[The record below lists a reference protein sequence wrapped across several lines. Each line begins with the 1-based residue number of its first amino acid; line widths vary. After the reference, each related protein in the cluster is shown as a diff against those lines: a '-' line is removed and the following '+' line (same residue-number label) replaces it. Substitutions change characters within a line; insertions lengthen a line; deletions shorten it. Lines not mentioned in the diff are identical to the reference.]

1 MKVKKGKMMSKK
13 RFLLIICIILLAV
26 IGNFSIIHI
35 KSNCANETC
44 KVNFLINADQIGNYQ
59 LYYGNDTNFTEEQS
73 VIVTYK
79 TVGKNQKL
87 SFEIPCSSKY
97 IRWDIN
103 QCVTNTQLL
112 DAYVKY
118 KGYTGAISQ
127 DSIVNSQNQVMIDK
141 IVKKNGSVYIQ
152 TSGSDA
158 NITLNIQSL
167 GLEEKVGEYVKRTDD
182 IKKWILCIVLD
193 LILCFIYKSIA
204 DIKKLLKDILI
215 NREMI
220 FRLSKND
227 FMVKYAGSY
236 FGIIWAFVQ
245 PMVTILLYWFVFQ
258 MGFRSGAVGETPF
271 VLWLIAGM
279 IPWFY
284 FSDAIST
291 GTNSLIEYSYLVKK
305 VVFNISILPIVKVI
319 SALFVHLFFLI
330 VMVLIFA
337 VYGYTPD
344 LYTIQIVY
352 YLFCM
357 FVFALGLA
365 YIGSA
370 LIVFFRDL
378 GQIINIL
385 LQIGMWMTPIMWQNT
400 MLPKSWQPFL
410 KLNPVYYIVSGY
422 RDCLINKIPFWQHNT
437 WTIYFWLFT
446 AVVFLVGI
454 RLFNKLKVHFADV
467 L

>member
-1 MKVKKGKMMSKK
+1 MLFRS
-13 RFLLIICIILLAV
+13 
-26 IGNFSIIHI
+26 
-35 KSNCANETC
+35 
-44 KVNFLINADQIGNYQ
+44 
-59 LYYGNDTNFTEEQS
+59 
-73 VIVTYK
+73 
-79 TVGKNQKL
+79 
-87 SFEIPCSSKY
+87 
-97 IRWDIN
+97 
-103 QCVTNTQLL
+103 
-112 DAYVKY
+112 
-118 KGYTGAISQ
+118 
-127 DSIVNSQNQVMIDK
+127 
-141 IVKKNGSVYIQ
+141 
-152 TSGSDA
+152 
-158 NITLNIQSL
+158 ITLNIQSL

-337 VYGYTPD
+337 VYGYVPD

-410 KLNPVYYIVSGY
+410 KLNPIYYIVSGY

-437 WTIYFWLFT
+437 WTICFWLVT
-446 AVVFLVGI
+446 ATLFLVGI
-454 RLFNKLKVHFADV
+454 RLFSKLKVHFADV

>member
-1 MKVKKGKMMSKK
+1 MSKK
-13 RFLLIICIILLAV
+13 RCLWIIGIILLAI
-26 IGNFSIIHI
+26 IGISSTMSI
-35 KSNCANETC
+35 KSNFLNEVCTV
-44 KVNFLINADQIGNYQ
+44 KFLINADQPGNYQ
-59 LYYGNDTNFTEEQS
+59 LYYGKNTNFSEEQS
-73 VIVTYK
+73 ETVTYK
-79 TVGKNQKL
+79 KAGEDQVL
-87 SFEIPCSSKY
+87 SFEIPCNAKY

-103 QCVTNTQLL
+103 QCITNTRVLK
-112 DAYVKY
+112 AYAKY
-118 KGYTGAISQ
+118 NHYTIPIDL
-127 DSIVNSQNQVMIDK
+127 DSIVNSQNQIMIEK
-141 IVKKNGSVYIQ
+141 IIKENDFACIQ
-152 TSGSDA
+152 TSGNDA
-158 NITLNIQSL
+158 NLTLDISSMGIEKKAQEHMTKVDNVKKVILSIAVILLFLNI
-167 GLEEKVGEYVKRTDD
+167 
-182 IKKWILCIVLD
+182 
-193 LILCFIYKSIA
+193 YKNSFNIQQ
-204 DIKKLLKDILI
+204 LLKDIFS

-337 VYGYTPD
+337 VYGYVPD

-410 KLNPVYYIVSGY
+410 KLNPIYYIVSGY

-437 WTIYFWLFT
+437 WTICFWLVT
-446 AVVFLVGI
+446 ATLFLVGI